1 MSSHEEYLAK
11 LEIIN
16 AIPGDQVEVPAM
28 PVDAYVQEAEVLTY
42 WCGKDRTKLETIGLN
57 WELVDD
63 IPARAGALRA
73 ADVIWQNE
81 RFDSD
86 AVIRLW
92 NEQSPGLFDFRDEL
106 LRNFRFAFRD
116 RPDLLRKVASI
127 TDGNSNADMIHD
139 LSALGHLG
147 KQNIDLLTAIAFD
160 TTQLDLA
167 EQKADEAASLL
178 AASTGERA
186 ETSEAKDIR
195 DRAYTLLKQAVDEIF
210 SFGRFAFFG
219 KERRL
224 KGYRSDYLRQQ
235 RLARERKEEEE
246 EENNNSS
253 Q

>member
-11 LEIIN
+11 LETLN
-16 AIPGDQVEVPAM
+16 AIPVDQVEVPAM
-28 PVDAYVQEAEVLTY
+28 PIDAYIQEAEALTY
-42 WCGKDRTKLETIGLN
+42 WCGKDRVKLEATGLS

-73 ADVIWQNE
+73 ADTLWQDE

-86 AVIRLW
+86 EAIRLW
-92 NEQSPGLFDFRDEL
+92 NETSPGLFDFRDEL
-106 LRNFRFAFRD
+106 LRNFRFAFRN
-116 RPDLLRKVASI
+116 RPDLLRKVSAI

-160 TTQLDLA
+160 ATLLDLA
-167 EQKADEAASLL
+167 EQKSDEAAPLL

-186 ETSEAKDIR
+186 ENSPAKGTR
-195 DRAYTLLKQAVDEIF
+195 DRAYTYLKQAVDEIF
-210 SFGRFAFFG
+210 SYGRFAFYG
-219 KERRL
+219 NERRL
-224 KGYRSDYLRQQ
+224 KGYRSEYLRQQ
-235 RLARERKEEEE
+235 RLARDRKEEE
-246 EENNNSS
+246 NNSS